1 MYRLCSAAEV
11 FPAQIVPITFLPS
24 MPKYFAAANRWA
36 SFEYTDAELRF
47 GCRGKVDGIG
57 CPQKHRGWQLLIDVP
72 DSQENLA
79 ILRKPPESSR
89 LDMCPHLA
97 H

>member
-36 SFEYTDAELRF
+36 SFEYTMRNS

-57 CPQKHRGWQLLIDVP
+57 CPAETPR
-72 DSQENLA
+72 LA
-79 ILRKPPESSR
+79 ASDRR
-89 LDMCPHLA
+89 A
-97 H
+97 